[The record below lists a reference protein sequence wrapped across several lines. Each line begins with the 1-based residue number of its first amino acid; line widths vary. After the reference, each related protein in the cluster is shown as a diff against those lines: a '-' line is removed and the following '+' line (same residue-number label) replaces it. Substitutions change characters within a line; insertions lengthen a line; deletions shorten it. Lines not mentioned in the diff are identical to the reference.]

1 MRVAALRLTLR
12 RVSIQRLLLLIAI
25 ALPLFAQEPRPA
37 RLLAASFEQTDEIT
51 MSLEWR
57 YAPGD
62 EAGREAL
69 AYDDSHW
76 RAVKPALPP
85 AADWNGVGWF
95 RRHLQV
101 GPGVSPRPVVL
112 RFTAPG
118 VARVYLDGQLVME
131 VGRNPAPPDILNV
144 RSDAVLIRLD
154 AGPHLLAVR
163 YVYPLRPE
171 HEFGF
176 MLSLARQHAAVAA
189 PNGQLVIVL
198 RGAVLALPIFLA
210 LLHIGLF
217 SFDPRAKENLWY
229 SLEMFTFAAIL
240 VHEYREVL
248 FAADAQRV
256 LVDRMSSGLAIL
268 GILFGGLTYYA
279 LRTRP
284 WPKSARLFIAAAVVL
299 FPLAY
304 LQRVDV
310 DQIWPIFFAAFVLD
324 VIRLELGGRVVK
336 RKGSGFYLVSFAIFG
351 LAIGLQIL
359 VNFGYLD
366 TIAGVHEV
374 YIFGILASAV
384 GMSLYLASTLG
395 QSRIHEAENERKTRE
410 LTNARELQLSMLPR
424 AMPHVA
430 GLDVAAM
437 TQTAAEVGGD
447 YYDVKRIGD
456 DELLFAFGDATGHGL
471 SAGIVVTAAKALF
484 TSLDA
489 HESPGALLAHCHRA
503 MAEMNLPTLRMCLS
517 LARVSP
523 RGITAASAAMPPL
536 LIHRAA
542 SDVVE
547 ELGTGGLPLGSRLA
561 ARFEERTAAL
571 SAGDVVL
578 FASDGFAEL
587 TDPAGRQLGYDGVA
601 ESFRRASRA
610 ATARDVIEQ
619 LLADVAAFRAT
630 RPQDDDITFVVVR
643 IGGGQSP
650 ASM

>member
-1 MRVAALRLTLR
+1 MIAA
-12 RVSIQRLLLLIAI
+12 
-25 ALPLFAQEPRPA
+25 ALPLVAQEPRPA
-37 RLLAASFEQTDEIT
+37 RLLAANFEQTDEIT

-62 EAGREAL
+62 EAGREAP
-69 AYDDSHW
+69 AYDDSRW
-76 RAVKPALPP
+76 SPVKPALTPV
-85 AADWNGVGWF
+85 AGWNGVGWF

-101 GPGVSPRPVVL
+101 GPGVAPRPVVL

-118 VARVYLDGQLVME
+118 TARIYLDGQLVME
-131 VGRNPAPPDILNV
+131 VGHNAAPPDIPNV
-144 RSDAVLIRLD
+144 RSDAVLIRLEPG
-154 AGPHLLAVR
+154 AHLLAVR
-163 YVYPLRPE
+163 YVYPPRPE

-176 MLSLARQHAAVAA
+176 TLSLARQHAAVAA
-189 PNGQLVIVL
+189 QNGQLVIVL

-217 SFDPRAKENLWY
+217 SFDPRTKENLYY

-240 VHEYREVL
+240 AHEYREVL
-248 FAADAQRV
+248 FEADAQRA
-256 LVDRMSSGLAIL
+256 LVDRMSSGLSIL
-268 GILFGGLTYYA
+268 AILFGGLTYYA

-284 WPKSARLFIAAAVVL
+284 WPRSAWTFIAAGAVL

-304 LQRVDV
+304 VKGINVDYV
-310 DQIWPIFFAAFVLD
+310 WPVFFAAFVID
-324 VIRLELGGRVVK
+324 VLRLELGRHVVE
-336 RKGSGFYLVSFAIFG
+336 RKGAGFYLASFAVFG
-351 LAIGLQIL
+351 LTIALQIL
-359 VNFGYLD
+359 INFGYLD

-374 YIFGILASAV
+374 YVFGILASAV

-395 QSRIHEAENERKTRE
+395 QSRVHEAENERKTRE
-410 LTNARELQLSMLPR
+410 LTQARELQLSMLPR
-424 AMPHVA
+424 EMPRVA
-430 GLDVAAM
+430 GLDIAAT

-447 YYDVKRIGD
+447 YYDVKRVGD
-456 DELLFAFGDATGHGL
+456 GALLFAFGDATGHGL

-484 TSLDA
+484 TSLNA
-489 HESPGALLAHCHRA
+489 NESPGELLTHCHRA

-517 LARVSP
+517 LARLSP

-536 LIHRAA
+536 LISRAA
-542 SDVVE
+542 SGDVE
-547 ELGTGGLPLGSRLA
+547 ELGAGGLPLGSRMA
-561 ARFEERTAAL
+561 ARFEERTATL
-571 SAGDVVL
+571 NAGDAIL

-610 ATARDVIEQ
+610 ATAREMIER

-643 IGGGQSP
+643 CTD
-650 ASM
+650 